1 MRRFL
6 TVLAIL
12 FLVALVSAEEATID
26 RFEKV
31 VHRMVKAI
39 NEADYAKIRRDFGKA
54 MLDTLPLEQSESFF
68 KNPSAQY
75 GKIQKLGSAQ
85 LTPPNQAIFPA
96 HCERGILDIK
106 IVLDNQDKI
115 IGLWFLPHIPG
126 NATADAN
133 SIADANTVAEPNA
146 VVDANAVAD
155 ANAVEVKWS
164 EELEYAL
171 GRINRGGEKEIH
183 VWLRGEIED
192 KSRLA
197 RTVQEQI
204 TAELNFIRE
213 LAVEEGAV
221 KTTEGIDRL
230 LASRNERFEE
240 LSKRIDEERKRER
253 LREREERRGR
263 DREQRRRDR
272 EDRRP
277 RERPPRRP

>member
-6 TVLAIL
+6 MVLAIL
-12 FLVALVSAEEATID
+12 FLVALVSAEEATTN

-31 VHRMVKAI
+31 VHRMVNAI
-39 NEADYAKIRRDFGKA
+39 NEADHAKIRRDFGKV
-54 MLDTLPLEQSESFF
+54 MLDALPSEQSESFF
-68 KNPSAQY
+68 KSLSAQY

-85 LTPPNQAIFPA
+85 LTPPDQAIFPA

-106 IVLDNQDKI
+106 VVLDNQDKI

-126 NATADAN
+126 NAAADAN
-133 SIADANTVAEPNA
+133 SIADANAVAEP
-146 VVDANAVAD
+146 NAVAD
-155 ANAVEVKWS
+155 ANAAEAKWS
-164 EELEYAL
+164 KELDTAL
-171 GRINRGGEKEIH
+171 GRISRGGEKEMH
-183 VWLRGEIED
+183 AWLRGEFED

-230 LASRNERFEE
+230 LTSRNERFEE

-253 LREREERRGR
+253 LRGREERRDR

-272 EDRRP
+272 EDRR
-277 RERPPRRP
+277 ERPPRRPERE